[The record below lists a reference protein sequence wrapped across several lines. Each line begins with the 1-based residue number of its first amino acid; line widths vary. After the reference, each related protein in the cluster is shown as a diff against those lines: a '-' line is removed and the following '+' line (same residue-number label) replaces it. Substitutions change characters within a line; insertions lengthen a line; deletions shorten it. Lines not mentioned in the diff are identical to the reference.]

1 MNLGGVRMADKV
13 ILTKEQAEAIEFAKK
28 HHMRHEIIDAYM
40 QINDSRLV
48 DELKVLY
55 QLSYDKF
62 FKALYIGYEVEP
74 EFSCEVGDW
83 IKDTSTGAVFQV
95 KDTQH
100 RNNVMDSRYTT
111 KRHATPSEIAEEK
124 ERRFWNKFGREVN
137 EYRAGDIVKG
147 RGVITEKWRLGP
159 VKKTPELEGA
169 VQIEDISDGNT
180 IDLEMESCRLIC
192 PVEQRLDREVG
203 K

>member
-13 ILTKEQAEAIEFAKK
+13 ILTKEQANSIEKWINKEQLIIAKASGFLE
-28 HHMRHEIIDAYM
+28 HG
-40 QINDSRLV
+40 V
-48 DELKVLY
+48 DEPIAELTMK
-55 QLSYDKF
+55 QLV
-62 FKALYIGYEVEP
+62 KAIYIGYEVEP
-74 EFSCEVGDW
+74 DFKVGDW
-83 IKDTSTGAVFQV
+83 VVNTSNGYIKLIENEREAREANFL
-95 KDTQH
+95 
-100 RNNVMDSRYTT
+100 NNDYIKRHEL
-111 KRHATPSEIAEEK
+111 RHATSEEIAEEK

-192 PVEQRLDREVG
+192 PVEQRLDWEG
-203 K
+203 E